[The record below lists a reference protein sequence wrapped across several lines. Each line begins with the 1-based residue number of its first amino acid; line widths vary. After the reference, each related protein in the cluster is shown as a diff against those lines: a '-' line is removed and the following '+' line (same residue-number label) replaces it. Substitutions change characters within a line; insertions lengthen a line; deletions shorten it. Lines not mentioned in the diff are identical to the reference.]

1 MNMKFND
8 KKHKNYSKLKICL
21 KALCYKELEVIEVR
35 QHNIEVMLHRIECQ
49 GGDECARMVG

>member
-1 MNMKFND
+1 MKKSFMNMKFND

-35 QHNIEVMLHRIECQ
+35 QHNIEVMLHRIEC
-49 GGDECARMVG
+49 